1 MLLDLHFRKSM
12 VSSSFF
18 SESLTVK
25 GAQLQRKGTWKHDEK
40 ILQLI

>member
-1 MLLDLHFRKSM
+1 M

-25 GAQLQRKGTWKHDEK
+25 GTHTKEKGMDKHDE
-40 ILQLI
+40 IHVLIDLKTGE